1 MKKLFMVGAI
11 LLASLNCACAQN
23 ETIRLNQPSTVRNV
37 DVMKAFQD
45 RHSTHDS
52 YSSKEIS
59 HQDLSDLLWAA
70 NGYNRPSEK
79 KRTAPS
85 CMNWQDIDIYV
96 CTADGAY
103 LYDATTSTL
112 TLVNKG
118 DFRKD
123 VAGRQLGVAPAPV
136 MLVLVSNTEKTGRS
150 GNEALT
156 MQAIDAGIV
165 SQNISLFCSGAGLS
179 TVVRGS
185 MDKEALKKDLKLKDS
200 QILLLNH
207 PVGYKK

>member
-1 MKKLFMVGAI
+1 MKKLVLAGVV
-11 LLASLNCACAQN
+11 LLASLNYACAQS
-23 ETIRLNQPSTVRNV
+23 ETIRLDKPSETRHA
-37 DVMKAFQD
+37 DVMKAFQE
-45 RHSTHDS
+45 RRSTREFS
-52 YSSKEIS
+52 TKSLS

-70 NGYNRPSEK
+70 NGYNRPADK

-96 CTADGAY
+96 CNAEGAY
-103 LYDATTSTL
+103 LYDAASSTL
-112 TLVNKG
+112 KLVNKG

-123 VAGRQLGVAPAPV
+123 VAGRQASVATAPV
-136 MLVLVSNTEKTGRS
+136 FLVLVSNTEKTGS
-150 GNEALT
+150 TGEGNLVW
-156 MQAIDAGIV
+156 QAVDAGIV
-165 SQNISLFCSGAGLS
+165 SQNISLFCSGAGLA

-200 QILLLNH
+200 QVLMVNH